1 MLELLFSLYFMKSL
15 FKFQSLY
22 FFKIIFN
29 NQYFQFDLKILVQN
43 NFRMLD
49 HNFKNKDNESIAF
62 FYV

>member
-1 MLELLFSLYFMKSL
+1 MKSL
-15 FKFQSLY
+15 FKFQSIY

-49 HNFKNKDNESIAF
+49 PNFKNKDNESIAF